1 MIRSQIFLKTLNQR
15 VVVENRPFIDTRLE
29 VQWIP
34 EISGWGIFATA
45 DIPIDTI
52 VERASLIVYPAK
64 ISDMTFWLLQ
74 AEGVKSED
82 MILDRY
88 LLKWKGVASAVPL
101 GWSGLYNHSDQN
113 NATFQN
119 CGEDELIEIRTIK
132 PILAGEQCLVSYGDQ
147 WFTARGYV
155 KKVDF

>member
-1 MIRSQIFLKTLNQR
+1 MIRSQISLKNLNQR
-15 VVVENRPFIDTRLE
+15 VVVENRPFIDKRLE

-34 EISGWGIFATA
+34 EINGWGVFAVA

-52 VERASLIVYPAK
+52 VERSSLIVYPAK

-88 LLKWKGVASAVPL
+88 LLRWKGVSSAVPL
-101 GWSGLYNHSDQN
+101 GWSGLYNHSNQN
-113 NATFQN
+113 NVMFQN

-132 PILAGEQCLVSYGDQ
+132 PILAGEQCLVSYGDN
-147 WFTARGYV
+147 WFKDKGYI
-155 KKVDF
+155 KKIDF